1 MRDDRGSAPIW
12 FLGLALSVLMV
23 GALSAELWRVLGER
37 QDLAGLADSAA
48 IAAASAIDL
57 EVYRSTG
64 ELRLDPGEAADR
76 ALAVLSESS
85 GGGRLS
91 AAPVIQLDPA
101 GLSVSV
107 ELVREVPFGLI
118 RLLSL
123 GDDRFEVTATALAY
137 PSSP

>member
-1 MRDDRGSAPIW
+1 
-12 FLGLALSVLMV
+12 MV
-23 GALSAELWRVLGER
+23 GALSSELWRVLGER
-37 QDLAGLADSAA
+37 QDLSALADSAA
-48 IAAASAIDL
+48 IAAAGAIDL

-64 ELRLDPGEAADR
+64 ELRLEAGEAADR
-76 ALAVLSESS
+76 ALAVLAASS

-91 AAPVIQLDPA
+91 APPVIQLDSA

-118 RLLSL
+118 RLLGL
-123 GDDRFEVTATALAY
+123 GADRFEVTASALAY

>member
-1 MRDDRGSAPIW
+1 MRDERGSAPIW
-12 FLGLALSVLMV
+12 FLGLALCVLMV

-37 QDLAGLADSAA
+37 QDLAALADSAA

-64 ELRLDPGEAADR
+64 DLRLDPGEAADR
-76 ALAVLSESS
+76 ALAVLSASS

-91 AAPVIQLDPA
+91 AAPVIQIDGA

-118 RLLSL
+118 RILAL
-123 GDDRFEVTATALAY
+123 GDDQFEVTASALAY

>member
-1 MRDDRGSAPIW
+1 MKDDRGSAPIW
-12 FLGLALSVLMV
+12 FLGLAVCVLMV

-37 QDLAGLADSAA
+37 QDLSALADSAA

-64 ELRLDPGEAADR
+64 ELRLDPKEAADR
-76 ALAVLSESS
+76 ALAVLAASS

-91 AAPVIQLDPA
+91 AAPVIQVDTA
-101 GLSVSV
+101 GLTVSV

-118 RLLSL
+118 RLLAL
-123 GDDRFEVTATALAY
+123 GDDRFEVTASALAY
-137 PSSP
+137 PTSP

>member
-37 QDLAGLADSAA
+37 QDLAALADSAA
-48 IAAASAIDL
+48 IAAAGAIDL
-57 EVYRSTG
+57 EIYRSTG
-64 ELRLDPGEAADR
+64 ELRLDPGQATDR
-76 ALAVLSESS
+76 ALGVLLASS

-91 AAPVIQLDPA
+91 AAPVIQLDSA

-107 ELVREVPFGLI
+107 GLVREVPFGLI

>member
-1 MRDDRGSAPIW
+1 MRDDQGSAPIW

-37 QDLAGLADSAA
+37 QDLAALADSAA
-48 IAAASAIDL
+48 IAAASAIEL

-64 ELRLDPGEAADR
+64 ELRLDPGEATDR
-76 ALAVLSESS
+76 ALAVLSGSS

-91 AAPVIQLDPA
+91 AAPLIQVDTA
-101 GLSVSV
+101 GISVSV

-123 GDDRFEVTATALAY
+123 GDDRFVVTATALAY

>member
-1 MRDDRGSAPIW
+1 VRDDRGSAPIW

-37 QDLAGLADSAA
+37 QDLAALADSAA

-57 EVYRSTG
+57 EVYRSMG
-64 ELRLDPGEAADR
+64 ELRLDPSEATDR
-76 ALAVLSESS
+76 ALAVLTASS

-91 AAPVIQLDPA
+91 AAPVIQLDSA

-107 ELVREVPFGLI
+107 ELARDVPFGLI

-123 GDDRFEVTATALAY
+123 GDDHFEVTATALAY

>member
-1 MRDDRGSAPIW
+1 VRDDRGSAPIW

-37 QDLAGLADSAA
+37 QDLAALADSAA

-64 ELRLDPGEAADR
+64 ELRLDSGEATDR
-76 ALAVLSESS
+76 ALAVLSASS

-91 AAPVIQLDPA
+91 AAPVIQLDSA

-123 GDDRFEVTATALAY
+123 DDDRFEVTATALAY
-137 PSSP
+137 PWSP

>member
-57 EVYRSTG
+57 EAYRSTG

-101 GLSVSV
+101 RLSVSV